1 MLLGAWVEPLTK
13 LVGVLTATTSL
24 VSNCGSFYPW
34 LAIGLVFVSAVAITV
49 ASIEAVFGAV
59 VHHFVPFLSFAVLL
73 HDSFLGSSIAVGVG
87 ASSLCGTSG
96 NGLFK
101 VTNLPLQCY
110 LFFVRSVAFLHEE
123 SE

>member
-1 MLLGAWVEPLTK
+1 MFGTGVEPLAK
-13 LVGVLTATTSL
+13 LVGILTTTASL
-24 VSNCGSFYPW
+24 VSTGGSFYPW
-34 LAIGLVFVSAVAITV
+34 LAIGLGFISAVAV
-49 ASIEAVFGAV
+49 AVAPIKAVFGAV
-59 VHHFVPFLSFAVLL
+59 VHYFVPFLSFAVLL
-73 HDSFLGSSIAVGVG
+73 HDSFLGSSLAVEVG

-96 NGLFK
+96 NRLFK